1 MSVPGLPHRRIEDW
15 KYTDLRALM
24 REVLPLAAAPDAVAL
39 SRAAAATKL
48 RAIDGVRRLVLVD
61 GVFAPDLSDLGSLEK
76 GLGIRPLREV
86 LDAGDGALSAEV
98 VASDISNPMIAL
110 NGAMATDGVVIEIAN
125 GTMLAQPLHIVHVA
139 SGAAPASM
147 FTRSL
152 LRLGR
157 DAGVTLVESYLA
169 AEGAKAYQAYDGLI
183 VAIGDNARLDHVRL
197 VEDSVDAFNISSA
210 TISLGAHAHFNTF
223 GLTSG
228 GHVSRYQLTVTC
240 AGEGSKVET
249 NGVNLIKGK
258 QHADTTLFM
267 DHAVPNCASREIFR
281 AVVDDRAHSVFQGR
295 IIVRPDA
302 QKTDAKMM
310 TRALLLSDDAEAD
323 NKPELEIFADDVTC
337 GHGAT
342 TGALD
347 ESLLFY
353 MRARGLPEKEAQALL
368 IQAFV
373 GEAIETIA
381 SDALREVAIAT
392 AQRWLAGEG
401 MSMHKAVAN
410 GSYDVALVR
419 QDFPALAMQIYG
431 KPLVYLDN
439 AASAQKPNAV
449 LDRMTEAYKSEY
461 ANVHRGLHYL
471 ANAAT
476 EAYEGARGKVAQFIN
491 ARRNEEIIFTRNV
504 TEAINLV
511 ASSWGGEHIKEGD
524 EIVLSIME
532 HHSNIVP
539 WHFLRERQGAV
550 IKWAPVDDEGNFLIE
565 EFEKLL
571 TARTKIVAI
580 TQMSNALGTLV
591 PVKEVVRLAHAR
603 GIPVLVDGAQ
613 GAVHLPIDVQDLD
626 CDFYAFT
633 GHKVYGP
640 TGIGAL
646 YAKHEHL
653 VAMRPFNGGGEM
665 IREVAKDW
673 VTYGD
678 PPHKFEAGTPP
689 IVEAIGL
696 GAAIDYVNSIGKERI
711 AAHEHE
717 LLTYAQ
723 DRLREINSL
732 RVIGTARNK
741 GPVISFEMKGAHPHD
756 VATVIDRQGIAVRA
770 GTHCVMPLLERFNVT
785 ATCRASFG
793 MYNTR
798 EEVDHLAQALI
809 KARELF
815 A

>member
-1 MSVPGLPHRRIEDW
+1 
-15 KYTDLRALM
+15 
-24 REVLPLAAAPDAVAL
+24 
-39 SRAAAATKL
+39 
-48 RAIDGVRRLVLVD
+48 
-61 GVFAPDLSDLGSLEK
+61 
-76 GLGIRPLREV
+76 
-86 LDAGDGALSAEV
+86 
-98 VASDISNPMIAL
+98 
-110 NGAMATDGVVIEIAN
+110 
-125 GTMLAQPLHIVHVA
+125 
-139 SGAAPASM
+139 
-147 FTRSL
+147 
-152 LRLGR
+152 
-157 DAGVTLVESYLA
+157 
-169 AEGAKAYQAYDGLI
+169 
-183 VAIGDNARLDHVRL
+183 
-197 VEDSVDAFNISSA
+197 
-210 TISLGAHAHFNTF
+210 
-223 GLTSG
+223 
-228 GHVSRYQLTVTC
+228 
-240 AGEGSKVET
+240 
-249 NGVNLIKGK
+249 
-258 QHADTTLFM
+258 
-267 DHAVPNCASREIFR
+267 
-281 AVVDDRAHSVFQGR
+281 
-295 IIVRPDA
+295 
-302 QKTDAKMM
+302 
-310 TRALLLSDDAEAD
+310 
-323 NKPELEIFADDVTC
+323 
-337 GHGAT
+337 
-342 TGALD
+342 
-347 ESLLFY
+347 
-353 MRARGLPEKEAQALL
+353 
-368 IQAFV
+368 
-373 GEAIETIA
+373 
-381 SDALREVAIAT
+381 
-392 AQRWLAGEG
+392 
-401 MSMHKAVAN
+401 MHKAVAN

-449 LDRMTEAYKSEY
+449 LDRMTEAY
-461 ANVHRGLHYL
+461 
-471 ANAAT
+471 
-476 EAYEGARGKVAQFIN
+476 EGARGKVAQFIN

-511 ASSWGGEHIKEGD
+511 ASSWGGENIKEGD

-571 TARTKIVAI
+571 TPRTKIVAI

-603 GIPVLVDGAQ
+603 GVPVLVDGAQ

-723 DRLREINSL
+723 ERLREINSL

-793 MYNTR
+793 MYNTK